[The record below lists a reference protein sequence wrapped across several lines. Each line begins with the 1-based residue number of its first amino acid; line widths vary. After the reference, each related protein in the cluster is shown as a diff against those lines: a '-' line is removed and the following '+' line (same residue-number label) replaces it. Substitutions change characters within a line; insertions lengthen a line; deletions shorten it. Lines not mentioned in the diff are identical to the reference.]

1 MPPNGRIAT
10 HREGTMADYE
20 HIIVEVER
28 GHARITLNRPSK
40 RNALS
45 FALLTELADA
55 LWDADDDK
63 RVHSVIL
70 RGAGKSF
77 CAGYDITPGIN
88 APGTGTPRRGGGIY
102 QETTIDDDIWRLER
116 TERLRM
122 ALFDMHKPVIAQV
135 HGFCIAGG
143 TDIAL
148 LSDIVIAADDATFGF
163 PPARDLGSLPNQMW
177 LYNCGPQWAK
187 RLLMTG
193 DTITGKEA
201 AQIGLAMKSVPA
213 DLLEAEV
220 EGLASRMALID
231 PDLLAAN
238 KRIVNLGL
246 ELMGARTL
254 QRLAAENDGRAH
266 LAPGTQ
272 RFRRVAK
279 EQGLKAALQERDREF
294 GDGRAR
300 VNGAEIRD
308 ARGRLVED

>member
-1 MPPNGRIAT
+1 
-10 HREGTMADYE
+10 MADYE
-20 HIIVEVER
+20 HIVVEVER
-28 GHARITLNRPSK
+28 GRARITLNRPEK

-45 FALLTELADA
+45 YALLTELSDA

-63 RVHSVIL
+63 RVHAVIL
-70 RGAGKSF
+70 RGAGPSF
-77 CAGYDITPGIN
+77 CSGYDITPGVN
-88 APGTGTPRRGGGIY
+88 APSSGTPRRTGSIY
-102 QETTIDDDIWRLER
+102 DKDSTIDDDIWRLER
-116 TERLRM
+116 SQRLRM

-135 HGFCIAGG
+135 HGNCIAGG

-148 LSDIVIAADDATFGF
+148 LSDIVIAADDARFGF
-163 PPARDLGSLPNQMW
+163 PPARDLGALPNQMW
-177 LYNCGPQWAK
+177 IYNCGPQWAK

-193 DTITGKEA
+193 DTITGREA
-201 AQIGLAMKSVPA
+201 AMIGLAMKSVPP
-213 DLLEAEV
+213 DLLEAEC
-220 EGLASRMALID
+220 EGLADRMALID

-266 LAPGTQ
+266 LAPGTE

-279 EQGLKAALQERDREF
+279 EQGLRSALTERDRQF

-300 VNGAEIRD
+300 VDGPEIRD
-308 ARGRLVED
+308 AQGRLIDT

>member
-1 MPPNGRIAT
+1 
-10 HREGTMADYE
+10 MAEYE
-20 HIIVEVER
+20 HIIVQIER
-28 GHARITLNRPSK
+28 GRARITLNRPAK

-70 RGAGKSF
+70 KGAGSAF
-77 CAGYDITPGIN
+77 CAGYDITPGVN
-88 APGTGTPRRGGGIY
+88 AASAQAGGTATPRRGGGIY
-102 QETTIDDDIWRLER
+102 QDTTIDDDIWRLER
-116 TERLRM
+116 TQRLRM

-148 LSDIVIAADDATFGF
+148 LSDIVIAADDAVFGF

-193 DTITGKEA
+193 DTITGRE
-201 AQIGLAMKSVPA
+201 AQIIGLVMKAVPPG
-213 DLLEAEV
+213 LLEAEV
-220 EGLASRMALID
+220 EGLADRMALID

-254 QRLAAENDGRAH
+254 QRMAAENDGRAH

-279 EQGLKAALQERDREF
+279 EQGLKAALTERDRQF

-300 VNGAEIRD
+300 VDGPEIRD
-308 ARGRLVED
+308 AAGRLLPD